1 MQTSRRYPSIESPCP
16 ASFSMARDQKS
27 RWCEHCQRTVHNL
40 DALDRREL
48 LKLGSAVTPLCVSY
62 SVRVPV
68 AVLLATGSAAALAAA
83 GEGLAPDITDEESA
97 VMEMVEV
104 GGIGVQREAW
114 ESLFQELEVPDSLQI
129 TDARPAGGDQE
140 PQP

>member
-1 MQTSRRYPSIESPCP
+1 
-16 ASFSMARDQKS
+16 MARDRKS
-27 RWCEHCQRTVHNL
+27 GWCEHCQRTVHNL

-48 LKLGSAVTPLCVSY
+48 LKLGSATTPLCVSY

-83 GEGLAPDITDEESA
+83 GEGLAADAENEEST
-97 VMEMVEV
+97 VMDIVEV
-104 GGIGVQREAW
+104 GGISAQREAW

-129 TDARPAGGDQE
+129 TEARTAGGDRE

>member
-1 MQTSRRYPSIESPCP
+1 
-16 ASFSMARDQKS
+16 MARDQKR
-27 RWCEHCQRTVHNL
+27 RWCEHCSRDVHNL

-48 LKLGSAVTPLCVSY
+48 SQLNSSAPDLCVSY
-62 SVRVPV
+62 TVRVPV

-83 GEGLAPDITDEESA
+83 GEGLSLDGAKEESS

-104 GGIGVQREAW
+104 GGISAQREAW
-114 ESLFQELEVPDSLQI
+114 ESLFQELELPDSLQI
-129 TDARPAGGDQE
+129 SQSQPASGDRE